1 MMDGTGSFANTLQRS
16 RGAADVVFRENALD
30 RLYQSGAAKA
40 LLPRSHG
47 PAHEIVLVNT
57 AGGITGGDAFCYDCS
72 ADASHLLVTTQAAE
86 RAYASNTTDIA
97 SLNVRLSARNGGA
110 IHWLPQETILF
121 DQSRLA
127 RTIDIDLD
135 VSSECLVLESLVFGR
150 HAMGEILT
158 NCHFTDRWRIRRD
171 GRLIH
176 AEAVRLDDNITSL
189 LGTSAGAAGAQMAA
203 TLVYVGPRLAQV
215 RADIEASLAGLEVRA
230 ALSVWQGRLVL
241 RVLASQTMAGKTGL
255 LRILTAMR
263 GQQVPRVW
271 HS

>member
-1 MMDGTGSFANTLQRS
+1 
-16 RGAADVVFRENALD
+16 
-30 RLYQSGAAKA
+30 
-40 LLPRSHG
+40 
-47 PAHEIVLVNT
+47 
-57 AGGITGGDAFCYDCS
+57 
-72 ADASHLLVTTQAAE
+72 
-86 RAYASNTTDIA
+86 
-97 SLNVRLSARNGGA
+97 
-110 IHWLPQETILF
+110 
-121 DQSRLA
+121 
-127 RTIDIDLD
+127 
-135 VSSECLVLESLVFGR
+135 
-150 HAMGEILT
+150 MGEILA
-158 NCHFTDRWRIRRD
+158 NCHFTDRWRIRHD

-241 RVLASQTMAGKTGL
+241 RVLASQTMAGKAGL